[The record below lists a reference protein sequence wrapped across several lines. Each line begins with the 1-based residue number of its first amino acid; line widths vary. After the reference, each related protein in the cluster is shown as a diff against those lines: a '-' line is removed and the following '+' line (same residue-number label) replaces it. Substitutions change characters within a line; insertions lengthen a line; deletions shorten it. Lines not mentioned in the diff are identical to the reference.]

1 MRSVRGRVP
10 ALLALAALLL
20 LAVLAT
26 RGASAVPHGNGL
38 VVRGNSR
45 GTLSSGVATPTGAG
59 HLNPALLAGASTF
72 VALVLLGCLVAGVMV
87 LMAVAS
93 VRVRRRRIALRR
105 DGVADEEFDGRDAAA
120 AMVLLRGARAALA
133 RLRQRAGGPPSDAVQ
148 QAWLVLEE
156 AAAESGTARRPEQTS
171 TEFTG
176 AVLAAHDVDPGAL
189 VTLRTLYQRAR
200 FGRPGALTD
209 ADADRAIDALDR
221 IADTLTVHARP
232 VMIGTGTDHDAGS
245 RRAGP

>member
-26 RGASAVPHGNGL
+26 RGASAVPRGNGL
-38 VVRGNSR
+38 VLRGGSEGR
-45 GTLSSGVATPTGAG
+45 LSAG
-59 HLNPALLAGASTF
+59 DQGGRPPVGHVNEVLLAGVSTF
-72 VALVLLGCLVAGVMV
+72 VALVLSACLVAGVMV
-87 LMAVAS
+87 LGAVAS
-93 VRVRRRRIALRR
+93 VRLRRRRLALRR
-105 DGVADEEFDGRDAAA
+105 AGAADEESDGQAAVA
-120 AMVLLRGARAALA
+120 AMVLLRGARAALV

-189 VTLRTLYQRAR
+189 ATLRTLYQRAR
-200 FGRPGALTD
+200 FGRPDAVTE
-209 ADADRAIDALDR
+209 ADAERAIDALDR
-221 IADTLTVHARP
+221 IADTLTVLARP
-232 VMIGTGTDHDAGS
+232 VLIGTGTDHDAES
-245 RRAGP
+245 R

>member
-1 MRSVRGRVP
+1 VP

-38 VVRGNSR
+38 VVRGNSQ
-45 GTLSSGVATPTGAG
+45 GQLTSGPPGPTGAIR
-59 HLNPALLAGASTF
+59 LNPVLLAGASTF

-87 LMAVAS
+87 VLAVAS
-93 VRVRRRRIALRR
+93 VRVRRRRIVLRR
-105 DGVADEEFDGRDAAA
+105 DGVADDEVDGRDAAA

-200 FGRPGALTD
+200 FGAPDAVTE
-209 ADADRAIDALDR
+209 ADADRAVDALDR
-221 IADTLTVHARP
+221 IADTLTVRARA
-232 VMIGTGTDHDAGS
+232 VLIGTGTDQVAE
-245 RRAGP
+245 P

>member
-38 VVRGNSR
+38 VVRGNSQ
-45 GTLSSGVATPTGAG
+45 GELSSGPAGQTEAG
-59 HLNPALLAGASTF
+59 HLNAALLAGASTF
-72 VALVLLGCLVAGVMV
+72 VALVLLACLVAGVMI
-87 LMAVAS
+87 LAAVAS
-93 VRVRRRRIALRR
+93 VRLRRRRIALRR
-105 DGVADEEFDGRDAAA
+105 DGAADDEVDGRDAAA

-189 VTLRTLYQRAR
+189 ATLRTLYQRAR
-200 FGRPGALTD
+200 FGRPDAVTD
-209 ADADRAIDALDR
+209 ADADRAVDALDR

-232 VMIGTGTDHDAGS
+232 TLIGTGTDHDAGS
-245 RRAGP
+245 P